1 MSRTV
6 LDITVNGKLVPEV
19 RSEVLAWMRE
29 RKYRIPSERE
39 KSVRG
44 RKGRGW
50 ITAPLNFEVLFTQKG
65 FGVVVHIEG
74 YVGILGVSEEDF
86 EMRGDLFASGAKI
99 RGQGELESLLDRLG
113 PFGPSPSRSA

>member
-19 RSEVLAWMRE
+19 CSEVLAWMRE
-29 RKYRIPSERE
+29 RKYRILSERE
-39 KSVRG
+39 RSVRG

-50 ITAPLNFEVLFTQKG
+50 MTAPLNFEVFFTQKG
-65 FGVVVHIEG
+65 FGVVVHIEA
-74 YVGILGVSEEDF
+74 YVGILGISEEDF
-86 EMRGDLFASGAKI
+86 ETRGLFASGAKI

-113 PFGPSPSRSA
+113 ALGPPPSA